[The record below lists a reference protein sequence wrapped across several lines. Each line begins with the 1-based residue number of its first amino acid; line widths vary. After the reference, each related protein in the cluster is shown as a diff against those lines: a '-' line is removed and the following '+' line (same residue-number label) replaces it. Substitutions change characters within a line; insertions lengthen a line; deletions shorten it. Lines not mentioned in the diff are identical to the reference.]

1 MDVAL
6 VLDTLVRALPPGATA
21 SWLAPD
27 GSGPPGVAAPEP
39 GVAALVGALTSAV
52 SRHGGD
58 LAGDSG
64 SLLVESP
71 ARTLLAHRLGG
82 HGTLVVVAGAD
93 LNLALVRRLVRTAL
107 ADGEPHGPGTG
118 RQGRAAEGDAA
129 VDGPV
134 PGGPTTHGPATHG
147 PAADGHPAAADEP
160 AAALP
165 RRAPARRVT
174 DFRYEPEDIEVLR
187 QLREALTG

>member
-27 GSGPPGVAAPEP
+27 GSGAPGVAAPEP
-39 GVAALVGALTSAV
+39 GVAALVGALTAAV
-52 SRHGGD
+52 SRHGGE
-58 LAGDSG
+58 LAGDSS

-107 ADGEPHGPGTG
+107 ADGEPHGPGDA
-118 RQGRAAEGDAA
+118 AAE
-129 VDGPV
+129 GPV
-134 PGGPTTHGPATHG
+134 PGVPV
-147 PAADGHPAAADEP
+147 ADGRPAAADGQP
-160 AAALP
+160 PALP
-165 RRAPARRVT
+165 RRAPAARVT